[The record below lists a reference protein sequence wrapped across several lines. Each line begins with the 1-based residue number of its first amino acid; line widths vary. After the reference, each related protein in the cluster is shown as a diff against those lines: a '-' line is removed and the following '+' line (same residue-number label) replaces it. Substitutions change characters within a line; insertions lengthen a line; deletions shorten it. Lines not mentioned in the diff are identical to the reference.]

1 MRALADV
8 SRSLGPLAMPQQ
20 WEEKASA
27 RLIVMRTQVEI
38 YFYSAS
44 ARSCV
49 VGVGKDPAT
58 VYAPHSFSLYGTQ
71 VIAHFVC

>member
-20 WEEKASA
+20 WEKKASA
-27 RLIVMRTQVEI
+27 RLIVVRAQMGI

-49 VGVGKDPAT
+49 VGVGK
-58 VYAPHSFSLYGTQ
+58 YAPHSFSLYGTQ